1 MPADPQ
7 DDPGYSAGLPDH
19 HNPLRGAGGAPPAF
33 SALTLRLAL
42 ALFGF
47 VLCAG
52 GAVLLFVLGII
63 VLGIVFACAAA
74 AALVDILVIARRKRR
89 GEPG

>member
-1 MPADPQ
+1 
-7 DDPGYSAGLPDH
+7 
-19 HNPLRGAGGAPPAF
+19 
-33 SALTLRLAL
+33 LTL

-47 VLCAG
+47 VLCAS